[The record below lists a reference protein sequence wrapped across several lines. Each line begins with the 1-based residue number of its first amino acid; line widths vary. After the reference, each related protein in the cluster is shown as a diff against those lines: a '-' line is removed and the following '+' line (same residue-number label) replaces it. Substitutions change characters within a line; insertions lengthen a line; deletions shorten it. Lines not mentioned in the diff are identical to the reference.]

1 MNGTTSSGGVT
12 IQSSSAAG
20 LTLYL
25 PPESQAGIKSANN
38 VYIGSANDAP
48 GNQPL
53 LISGTGGGSIA
64 TFILEATGSPGGAL
78 IQANGPVSVTLFSLG
93 SGSIMVPNASGTP
106 DNLQFSSAS
115 SSIDISNCKCYSH
128 KTMTVTA
135 ATNASTGVM
144 ACGNSTTAGNI
155 NIISGSWTS
164 ESSIRCQG
172 PIYATISGAV
182 ELRGHAISAVANGDN
197 DSIISIQAGDNLTID
212 DSTMLDA
219 AGEIDIW
226 IGTTF
231 GKTNNYPAIA
241 NSVNYASQV
250 SESSGGNGYWGVVLN
265 NVIVDADGTAKFTA
279 AGNDLVFYAGNAT
292 NTIGSGA
299 TFNAH
304 T

>member
-1 MNGTTSSGGVT
+1 
-12 IQSSSAAG
+12 
-20 LTLYL
+20 
-25 PPESQAGIKSANN
+25 
-38 VYIGSANDAP
+38 
-48 GNQPL
+48 
-53 LISGTGGGSIA
+53 
-64 TFILEATGSPGGAL
+64 
-78 IQANGPVSVTLFSLG
+78 
-93 SGSIMVPNASGTP
+93 
-106 DNLQFSSAS
+106 
-115 SSIDISNCKCYSH
+115 
-128 KTMTVTA
+128 
-135 ATNASTGVM
+135 
-144 ACGNSTTAGNI
+144 
-155 NIISGSWTS
+155 
-164 ESSIRCQG
+164 
-172 PIYATISGAV
+172 
-182 ELRGHAISAVANGDN
+182 
-197 DSIISIQAGDNLTID
+197 
-212 DSTMLDA
+212 MLDA